1 MTMSEWAA
9 REVEIACKRENP
21 NYIPGEGGW
30 DYGCACYES
39 ALKAYK
45 SLCADG
51 HSGFSFG
58 ATAGILKRLL
68 DSYPLTPITEDEE
81 CWADSRFDCDKLS
94 QQCQRMFSL
103 FRDRQPDGSYKYHDV
118 ERVICCDADDKSAP
132 RWSNGF
138 ISRVIDEMF
147 PITMPYYPVGK
158 YHVFVRE
165 SLYDE
170 ANGDFDTIEIV
181 RIKKPD
187 GSIIEPGL
195 YYKETESG
203 FVQIEKGEYEER
215 INIRKEA
222 TERDHV
228 PTTEATKG
236 EDPNNQAASD

>member
-1 MTMSEWAA
+1 MSEWAA
-9 REVEIACKRENP
+9 REVKIACKRENP
-21 NYIPGEGGW
+21 NYIPGEW

-45 SLCADG
+45 SLCDDE

-58 ATAGILKRLL
+58 VTAGILKRLL
-68 DSYPLTPITEDEE
+68 DSYPLTPITEDED
-81 CWADSRFDCDKLS
+81 CWRNPFDYDKLS

-118 ERVICCDADDKSAP
+118 ERVVCCDADDQSAP
-132 RWSNGF
+132 RWSDGF
-138 ISRVIDEMF
+138 ISSVIDEMF

-158 YHVFVRE
+158 YYVFVRE

-195 YYKETESG
+195 YYKETDSG
-203 FVQIEKGEYEER
+203 FVQIEKGEYDTR
-215 INIRKEA
+215 ISK
-222 TERDHV
+222 
-228 PTTEATKG
+228 KL
-236 EDPNNQAASD
+236 PNTDNRSDQNG

>member
-9 REVEIACKRENP
+9 REVEIACKREKP
-21 NYIPGEGGW
+21 NYIPGEGEW

-45 SLCADG
+45 SLCADE

-81 CWADSRFDCDKLS
+81 CWKDLLAYDKGRY

-103 FRDRQPDGSYKYHDV
+103 FRDRQPDGSYKYHDN
-118 ERVICCDADDKSAP
+118 ERVICCYANSQSTTQ
-132 RWSNGF
+132 WSQWRNGF
-138 ISRVIDEMF
+138 ISSVIDEMF
-147 PITMPYYPVGK
+147 PITMPYFPVSK
-158 YHVFVRE
+158 YYVFVRE

-215 INIRKEA
+215 IGKNL
-222 TERDHV
+222 
-228 PTTEATKG
+228 
-236 EDPNNQAASD
+236 PNTDNGSDRNG